1 MFKLFPLVIYTDGA
15 TEGYLKNGNINLD
28 DLVIIKLEMEKNL
41 KIGII
46 GAGIQGVCNALFL
59 QKKGYQVTLF
69 DKDEPGNLSAS
80 YGNAGHFSPYASI
93 PLNRPDILTDVPAML
108 LSSSGP
114 LAVKWN
120 YVPKMI
126 PWFLKFLKNCST
138 KNMMHTAK
146 YMHQIL
152 DLALPAYDELFDE
165 IDLSGLVENKGIMY
179 IWNDQN
185 LKSRELEINIR
196 NEIGAEQQLL
206 NQKEIHDLEP
216 NIKKIYHAGVFYKK
230 ARHARNPK
238 KILLKLLDLFL
249 KKDGKF
255 LKLNVQDITFDNE
268 KPILK
273 SDVQT
278 FIFDRVVI
286 ACGAFSKKLT
296 DKLDEKIPLD
306 TERGY
311 HVHFKG
317 CDHLVSRPVVFTN
330 RGFGMTPMEQGL
342 RVVGTVEFGG
352 LENPL
357 SKGRIKNLVN
367 NAKYMLDGLP
377 EHEDEWLGFRPTLP
391 DYLPVIGPSKNYKN
405 VFYSFGHHHLGWT
418 LAAISGKI
426 ISNMIANKNTNLNLE
441 PYSSKR
447 F

>member
-1 MFKLFPLVIYTDGA
+1 MCAELAD
-15 TEGYLKNGNINLD
+15 GNISLD
-28 DLVIIKLEMEKNL
+28 DLVIMKLEMEKNL
-41 KIGII
+41 KIGVI
-46 GAGIQGVCNALFL
+46 GAGIQGVCSALFL
-59 QKKGYQVTLF
+59 QKKGYEVTLF
-69 DKDEPGNLSAS
+69 DRDEPGSSAAS

-93 PLNRPDILTDVPAML
+93 PLNRPDILLDVPAML
-108 LSSSGP
+108 LSSTGP
-114 LAVKWN
+114 LALKWN

-152 DLALPAYDELFDE
+152 DIALPAYDELFEE
-165 IDLSGLVENKGIMY
+165 IDLSRLVENKGIMY

-238 KILLKLLDLFL
+238 KILLKLFDLFL

-255 LKLNVQDITFDNE
+255 LKINIKNLEFDGE

-273 SDVQT
+273 SDAQT
-278 FIFDRVVI
+278 FIFDKIVI

-311 HVHFKG
+311 HIHFKN
-317 CDHLVSRPVVFTN
+317 CEHLISRPVVFTN

-426 ISNMIANKNTNLNLE
+426 ISNMITNKNTNLSLE

>member
-1 MFKLFPLVIYTDGA
+1 MKKD
-15 TEGYLKNGNINLD
+15 
-28 DLVIIKLEMEKNL
+28 L

-46 GAGIQGVCNALFL
+46 GTGIQGVCNALFL

-114 LAVKWN
+114 LALKWN

-152 DLALPAYDELFDE
+152 DLALPTYDELFDE

-179 IWNDQN
+179 IWNDKN
-185 LKSRELEINIR
+185 IKSRELEIKIR

-238 KILLKLLDLFL
+238 RILLKLFDLFL
-249 KKDGKF
+249 KKGGKF
-255 LKLNVQDITFDNE
+255 LKLNIKDITFDNE
-268 KPILK
+268 KPTLK
-273 SDVQT
+273 SEAQQFT
-278 FIFDRVVI
+278 FDKVVI

-311 HVHFKG
+311 HIHFKD
-317 CDHLVSRPVVFTN
+317 CDHLISRPVVFQN

-352 LENPL
+352 LENPV
-357 SKGRIKNLVN
+357 SKGRIKNLIN
-367 NAKYMLDGLP
+367 NAKYLLDGLP

-426 ISNMIANKNTNLNLE
+426 ISKMIADKKTNLNLE

>member
-1 MFKLFPLVIYTDGA
+1 
-15 TEGYLKNGNINLD
+15 
-28 DLVIIKLEMEKNL
+28 MEKKL
-41 KIGII
+41 KIGVI

-59 QKKGYQVTLF
+59 QKKGYQVILF
-69 DKDEPGNLSAS
+69 DKDEPGKSSAS

-93 PLNRPDILTDVPAML
+93 PLNRPDFLTDVPAML

-114 LAVKWN
+114 LALKWN
-120 YVPKMI
+120 YIPKMI
-126 PWFLKFLKNCST
+126 PWFIKFLKNCST

-152 DLALPAYDELFDE
+152 DIALPAYDELFEE

-206 NQKEIHDLEP
+206 SQKEIHDLEP

-255 LKLNVQDITFDNE
+255 LKLNIKNIEFDGE

-273 SDVQT
+273 SDAQT
-278 FIFDRVVI
+278 FIFDRIVI

-311 HVHFKG
+311 HIHFKN
-317 CDHLVSRPVVFTN
+317 CDHLISRPVVFMN
-330 RGFGMTPMEQGL
+330 RGFGMTPMEQKL

-426 ISNMIANKNTNLNLE
+426 ISKMIANKNTNLNLE